1 MAAVA
6 PVGHRELLKELQP
19 ALVLAFVTTLS
30 VVALPFVQ
38 QAAERAATL
47 AECPEGE
54 ERADVIKTT
63 LSSATRWPSSAIISS
78 ICSFFMRH
86 ITTRSSSRCRN
97 G

>member
-6 PVGHRELLKELQP
+6 PVGHREILKELQP

-47 AECPEGE
+47 ADCPENE
-54 ERADVIKTT
+54 ERTDVIKTT
-63 LSSATRWPSSAIISS
+63 LSLSYALAQLGITSS
-78 ICSFFMRH
+78 ICSFFMRPT
-86 ITTRSSSRCRN
+86 ITRWS
-97 G
+97 